1 VGPLDL
7 QARWR
12 VQAAGETLNRRI
24 AAVDLVRGLIMVI
37 MALDH
42 TRDYFSNITL
52 SPTDPVHSWPML
64 FFTRW
69 ITHLCAPGFVALAG
83 TSVYLQRQRGRTQGE
98 MGKKLVLRGLWLLF
112 VEVAVVGFGIFFTY
126 HFHFFQVIYAIG
138 GSMIVLAALQWLPTR
153 WVGAYGFAVLL
164 LHDLLHRIQPESL
177 GHGAVAWEFLVS
189 TGFFFKG
196 ETPWIFVMYPLLP
209 WSGVMAL
216 GYCFGAVV
224 GLPAE
229 RRRVRSMQLG
239 VVALVVFGVLRWT
252 NWYGD
257 STPFRHLATKT
268 QTAMSFLNVTK
279 YPPSLQYLC
288 VTLGVL
294 LVVFAV
300 ADWALERRWIP
311 RALGMVEVYGR
322 VPFFYY
328 VLHFYLLHVLALG
341 TLMVAMGTVHV
352 HPGLPFF
359 SGPQPGA
366 SFSLGVVYAI
376 WIGVVAALYWPC
388 KWFAG
393 VKARR
398 RDWWLSYL

>member
-1 VGPLDL
+1 MPAPTSD
-7 QARWR
+7 
-12 VQAAGETLNRRI
+12 AALSRRI
-24 AAVDLVRGLIMVI
+24 ATVDVVRGLIMII

-42 TRDYFSNITL
+42 TRDYFSNATV
-52 SPTDPVHSWPML
+52 SATDPVHSWPIL

-83 TSVYLQRQRGRTQGE
+83 TSVYLQQKRGRTRGE
-98 MGKKLVLRGLWLLF
+98 VGKKLVLRGLWLLF
-112 VEVAVVGFGIFFTY
+112 VEVAVVSFGIFFTY

-138 GSMIVLAALQWLPTR
+138 GSMILLAALQWLPTR
-153 WVGAYGFAVLL
+153 WVAVYGFAVLL
-164 LHDLLHRIQPESL
+164 LHDLLQRVQPDSL
-177 GHGAVAWEFLVS
+177 GQGEVAWKFLVS
-189 TGFFFKG
+189 TGFFFHG
-196 ETPWIFVMYPLLP
+196 DTPWVFVLYPLLP

-224 GLPAE
+224 SLPAA
-229 RRRVRSMQLG
+229 RRRVRSVQVG
-239 VVALVVFGVLRWT
+239 VGALLLFAVLRVT

-257 STPFRHLATKT
+257 TTPFKHLATKA
-268 QTAMSFLNVTK
+268 QTMMSFFNVTK

-300 ADWALERRWIP
+300 ADLVLERRWVP
-311 RALGMVEVYGR
+311 RALGVVEIYGR

-328 VLHFYLLHVLALG
+328 VLHFYLLHLLALG
-341 TLMVAMGTVHV
+341 ALMVAMHTVHV
-352 HPGLPFF
+352 HPPLPFF
-359 SGPQPGA
+359 GEPVPQA
-366 SFSLGVVYAI
+366 KVSLAGVYGI
-376 WIGVVAALYWPC
+376 WIAVVAALYLPC

-398 RDWWLSYL
+398 RDWWLSYV

>member
-1 VGPLDL
+1 VG
-7 QARWR
+7 
-12 VQAAGETLNRRI
+12 VETAPGVLNRRI
-24 AAVDLVRGLIMVI
+24 AAVDVVRGLIMII

-42 TRDYFSNITL
+42 TRDYFSNATV
-52 SPTDPVHSWPML
+52 SPTDPLHSYPIL

-83 TSVYLQRQRGRTQGE
+83 TSVYLQRQRGRTRGE

-112 VEVAVVGFGIFFTY
+112 VEVAIVNFGIFFTY

-138 GSMIVLAALQWLPTR
+138 GSMIVLAGLQYVPTR
-153 WVGAYGFAVLL
+153 WVAVYGFAVVL
-164 LHDLLHRIQPESL
+164 LHDVLHRIQPESL

-189 TGFFFKG
+189 TGFFFHG
-196 ETPWIFVMYPLLP
+196 DRPWLFVMYPLLP

-224 GLPAE
+224 SLPAA
-229 RRRVRSMQLG
+229 RRRAWPVRLG
-239 VVALVVFGVLRWT
+239 VGALVVFAALRAT

-257 STPFRHLATKT
+257 SSPFKHLATKT
-268 QTAMSFLNVTK
+268 QTAMSFFNVTK
-279 YPPSLQYLC
+279 YPPSLQYCC

-294 LVVFAV
+294 LLVFAA

-311 RALGMVEVYGR
+311 RALGVVEIYGR

-341 TLMVAMGTVHV
+341 TLMVVMHTVHV

-359 SGPQPGA
+359 SEAPAQA
-366 SFSLGVVYAI
+366 TFSLPVVYGI
-376 WIGVVAALYWPC
+376 WIAVVAALYLPC
-388 KWFAG
+388 RWFAG

-398 RDWWLSYL
+398 RDWWLSYV

>member
-1 VGPLDL
+1 
-7 QARWR
+7 
-12 VQAAGETLNRRI
+12 
-24 AAVDLVRGLIMVI
+24 
-37 MALDH
+37 
-42 TRDYFSNITL
+42 
-52 SPTDPVHSWPML
+52 
-64 FFTRW
+64 
-69 ITHLCAPGFVALAG
+69 VALAG
-83 TSVYLQRQRGRTQGE
+83 TSVYLQRKRGRTRGE

-112 VEVAVVGFGIFFTY
+112 VEVAVVSFGIFFTY
-126 HFHFFQVIYAIG
+126 HFHFLQVIYAIG

-153 WVGAYGFAVLL
+153 WVAAYGFAVVL
-164 LHDLLHRIQPESL
+164 LHDLVNQIEPDVL
-177 GHGAVAWEFLVS
+177 GRFAVPWQFLVS
-189 TGFFFKG
+189 TGFFFRGDKQ
-196 ETPWIFVMYPLLP
+196 WIFVLYPLLP

-239 VVALVVFGVLRWT
+239 VVALALFVVLRWT

-257 STPFRHLATKT
+257 PTRFDYLATKT
-268 QTAMSFLNVTK
+268 ETAMSFFDVTK

-288 VTLGVL
+288 ATLGILL
-294 LVVFAV
+294 LVFAL

-311 RALGMVEVYGR
+311 RALAAVEIYGR

-328 VLHFYLLHVLALG
+328 VLHFYLLHLLALG
-341 TLMVAMGTVHV
+341 TLMVVMHTVHV

-359 SGPQPGA
+359 GEPQPEGK
-366 SFSLGVVYAI
+366 FSLGVVYAI
-376 WIGVVAALYWPC
+376 WIAVVAALYWPC

>member
-1 VGPLDL
+1 MQTTEDG
-7 QARWR
+7 W
-12 VQAAGETLNRRI
+12 NRRI
-24 AAVDLVRGLIMVI
+24 AAVDLVRGLIMIV

-42 TRDYFSNITL
+42 TRDYFSNITVN
-52 SPTDPVHSWPML
+52 PTDPVHSWPVL

-83 TSVYLQRQRGRTQGE
+83 TSVYLQRKRGRTRGE

-112 VEVAVVGFGIFFTY
+112 VEVAVVSFGIFFTY
-126 HFHFFQVIYAIG
+126 HFHFLQVIYAIG

-153 WVGAYGFAVLL
+153 WVAAYGFAVVL
-164 LHDLLHRIQPESL
+164 LHDLVNQIEPDVL
-177 GHGAVAWEFLVS
+177 GRFAVPWQFLVS
-189 TGFFFKG
+189 TGFFFRGDKQ
-196 ETPWIFVMYPLLP
+196 WIFVLYPLLP

-239 VVALVVFGVLRWT
+239 VVALALFVVLRWT

-257 STPFRHLATKT
+257 PTRFDYLATKT
-268 QTAMSFLNVTK
+268 ETAMSFFDVTK

-288 VTLGVL
+288 ATLGILL
-294 LVVFAV
+294 LVFAL

-311 RALGMVEVYGR
+311 RALAAVEIYGR

-328 VLHFYLLHVLALG
+328 VLHFYLLHLLALG
-341 TLMVAMGTVHV
+341 TLMVVMHTVHV

-359 SGPQPGA
+359 GEPQPEGK
-366 SFSLGVVYAI
+366 FSLGVVYAI
-376 WIGVVAALYWPC
+376 WIAVVAALYWPC